1 MPINRTDSKQTAA
14 VIIPTYNEKGNIA
27 AAVESLAEVFA
38 KIDSYKMLALVVDDS
53 SPDGTA
59 EVVRQLQKKYSF
71 LRLLVNPRKSGLG
84 GAYLSGMAE
93 SFGKLKAE
101 VVFEFDADLSHD
113 PKKIPDFLTKLDAG
127 ADMVLGSRYIKGG
140 SIPSNWNLHRKLLSI
155 FGNLF
160 INLLM
165 FDFSIRDWT
174 TGFRAIRK
182 KVYLAVEKELHGKRF
197 SGYTFQ
203 IGFLHKA
210 LRKGFKIAE
219 VPFHFKDRT
228 VGHSK
233 IGPEYIK
240 NTLLYLLRIRFKEL
254 TAFRIVRFA
263 MVGGFGALVQLTALQ
278 LWRIAFTTPE
288 TFVLASFLAIET
300 AVVSNFIWSNLWTFK
315 DRKLT
320 AAQVPL
326 SFLKFNI
333 SSAGSIAIQSAIAFF
348 GARYIGLFGLF
359 EVPVIHYMIDTGV
372 VFTIIGI
379 LIGMSWNFFAY
390 TTFIW
395 KKINKT

>member
-1 MPINRTDSKQTAA
+1 MPTKPESRSTAV

-27 AAVESLAEVFA
+27 AAIQALSEVFA
-38 KIDSYKMLALVVDDS
+38 QIKHYRMLALVVDDS

-59 EVVRQLQKKYSF
+59 EVVRQLQQQHKF
-71 LRLLVNPRKSGLG
+71 LKLLVNPRKSGLG
-84 GAYLSGMAE
+84 GAYLAGMKEAF
-93 SFGKLKAE
+93 STLQAE

-113 PKKIPDFLTKLDAG
+113 PSKIPAFLDKLDAG
-127 ADMVLGSRYIKGG
+127 ADLVLGSRYIKGG
-140 SIPSNWNLHRKLLSI
+140 SIPANWGLDRKFLSI
-155 FGNLF
+155 CGNLF
-160 INLLM
+160 INFLM

-182 KVYLAVEKELHGKRF
+182 RVYQAVEGELHGKRF

-228 VGHSK
+228 IGHSK

-240 NTLLYLLRIRFKEL
+240 NTLLYLLKIRFKEL
-254 TAFRIVRFA
+254 TAFRAVRFA

-278 LWRIAFTTPE
+278 LWRLLFTTPE
-288 TFVLASFLAIET
+288 TFVVASFLAIET
-300 AVVSNFIWSNLWTFK
+300 AVISNFIWSNLWTFK

-320 AAQVPL
+320 PAQVPL
-326 SFLKFNI
+326 SFVKFNL
-333 SSAGSIAIQSAIAFF
+333 SSGGSIAIQSAIAFF
-348 GARYIGLFGLF
+348 GARWIGLFDLF
-359 EVPVIHYMIDTGV
+359 EVPIIHYMVDTGV
-372 VFTIIGI
+372 IFAIIGI
-379 LIGMSWNFFAY
+379 LIGMTWNFFAY
-390 TTFIW
+390 TSFIW
-395 KKINKT
+395 KKQK